1 MLRLFFFR
9 ASFQAMEKR
18 HNQKRRF
25 LSLSLSGV
33 FCSLLISAQ
42 AYGTSSPPA
51 HQWTS
56 WRLPRAEHI
65 SPQLLNEIEGL
76 AIFDPSQS
84 PALIL
89 PWVAAGGRLLIALE
103 ARSAESCAA
112 LLSPF
117 SISLSGNSPSRS
129 AFKDFRGLYPLWWH
143 KSQALNTL
151 SPSPLHQPILSNVPV
166 FMRTPER
173 LSGRRLKAIATFD
186 GESPAALH
194 FSYGLGQVLF
204 FADATALSDLM
215 YPLPMNQR
223 LIQELKSWLSQGG
236 AAVYGDRKT
245 TIETAQTSTRGSLLI
260 LTLKRA
266 FRELS
271 LAMARLHLGSM
282 LRLLLRLIALIF
294 IIRFVS
300 RLFLSP
306 EKKAR

>member
-1 MLRLFFFR
+1 MLL
-9 ASFQAMEKR
+9 
-18 HNQKRRF
+18 HF
-25 LSLSLSGV
+25 LSGALFQPRRKKYRQSRRLLSLLISGA
-33 FCSLLISAQ
+33 FCSLWISAQ
-42 AYGTSSPPA
+42 AYGASPPAA

-56 WRLPRAEHI
+56 WRLPRAEQI

-112 LLSPF
+112 LLGPVA
-117 SISLSGNSPSRS
+117 ISLSGPSPSRS
-129 AFKDFRGLYPLWWH
+129 AFNEFRGLYPLWWH
-143 KSQALNTL
+143 KSQALDTL
-151 SPSPLHQPILSNVPV
+151 SPSPLHQPILANVPV
-166 FMRTPER
+166 FMKIPER

-223 LIQELKSWLSQGG
+223 LIQELKGWLSQGG
-236 AAVYGDRKT
+236 AAVYGDRET
-245 TIETAQTSTRGSLLI
+245 TIEMAQASTRGSLLI

-271 LAMARLHLGSM
+271 VAMARLHLGSM

-306 EKKAR
+306 EKKAL